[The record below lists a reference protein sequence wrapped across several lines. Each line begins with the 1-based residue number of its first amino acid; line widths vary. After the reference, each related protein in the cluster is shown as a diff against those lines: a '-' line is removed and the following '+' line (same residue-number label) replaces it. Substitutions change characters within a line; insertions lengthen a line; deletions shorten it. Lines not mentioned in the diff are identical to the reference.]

1 MEPYDKKNE
10 TTFYIMKQ
18 DKEKKYNS
26 IEKAIRILLEF
37 KEEKPDWG
45 VRELSQELG
54 FSPATV
60 QRILQTLKASDF
72 VDQDPQSRQ
81 YFLGNV
87 FYRFIQTLNSS
98 TRVNRVARRYMT
110 MVATRTRETI
120 HLNIIDDGHRICIN
134 TMESTRNLRAGM
146 PMGHRSPLYAGASAK
161 CLLAFSAPGF
171 IKTYLE
177 EISIKAITDNTISNL
192 DALEKELKTIRK
204 QGYAVSLGERTQGL
218 GSISAPVLDHTGT
231 IQASLSLAVPEI
243 RFSDPDH
250 QKCCI
255 DILVEA
261 AGSFSGAL
269 GFSA

>member
-1 MEPYDKKNE
+1 
-10 TTFYIMKQ
+10 MKQ
-18 DKEKKYNS
+18 TTEKKYNS

-98 TRVNRVARRYMT
+98 SRVNRAARRYMS
-110 MVATRTRETI
+110 MVATQTRETV
-120 HLNIIDDGHRICIN
+120 HLNIIDGEDRICIS

-161 CLLAFSAPGF
+161 CLLAFSPPDF
-171 IKTYLE
+171 IKNYME

-192 DALEKELKTIRK
+192 NTLEKELKTIRA
-204 QGYAVSLGERTQGL
+204 QGYAVSLAERTQGL

-231 IQASLSLAVPEI
+231 VQASLSVALPEI

-250 QKCCI
+250 LKSCI
-255 DILVEA
+255 NILMEA
-261 AGSFSGAL
+261 AGSFSTAM
-269 GFSA
+269 GFIP

>member
-1 MEPYDKKNE
+1 
-10 TTFYIMKQ
+10 MKQ
-18 DKEKKYNS
+18 TTEKKYNS

-98 TRVNRVARRYMT
+98 TRVNRAARRYMN
-110 MVATRTRETI
+110 MVATQTRETI
-120 HLNIIDDGHRICIN
+120 HLNIVDGEDRICIS

-161 CLLAFSAPGF
+161 CLLAFSPPDF
-171 IKTYLE
+171 IKSYME
-177 EISIKAITDNTISNL
+177 EISIKAITDNTISNVNT
-192 DALEKELKTIRK
+192 LEKELKAIK
-204 QGYAVSLGERTQGL
+204 AQGYAVSLAERTQGL

-231 IQASLSLAVPEI
+231 VQASLSLALPEI

-250 QKCCI
+250 LKHCI
-255 DILVEA
+255 NILVEA
-261 AGSFSGAL
+261 AGSFSKAM
-269 GFSA
+269 GFLP